1 MIVVWSEMAIKDR
14 EEIIEYIAVENVMAA
29 IHMDELFEHAAMLLT
44 DHPFMGHAGLIANTR
59 ELIPHENYR
68 LVYEIMGSQVT
79 ILTLT
84 HTARLWPPTNLN

>member
-1 MIVVWSEMAIKDR
+1 MIVLWSATASKDR
-14 EEIIEYIAVENVMAA
+14 EDIIEYIAVENVMAA

-44 DHPFMGHAGLIANTR
+44 DHPFMGHTGKIANTR

-68 LVYEIMGSQVT
+68 LVYEIMGNQVT